1 MSPPASTGREPRF
14 DRDDLVRLSALAWVA
29 LALFGW
35 WSVLAVQWDDEPA
48 MIRRDYYCF
57 YRAGELLAA
66 GEDPYSQYDHAFVNP
81 PFTLPLV
88 LGLFRL
94 GLRGSYG
101 LLAAGSTLAF
111 VLGCVL
117 VSRLGEAGARRRQTV
132 VFAMLTTPCLF
143 LSLHLGQVSGFYF
156 ALLSGALLLVSRGH
170 DRAAGALAALLLA
183 KPNLVVALV
192 GAALL
197 SRRWPFLVAFA
208 GVGALLALLGLP
220 YGLETWSDCLHAL
233 GRLAHRHDVVHADHW
248 KQFTVYA
255 FFRASLWDVDEG
267 GLAARIV
274 TALVTLGFSW
284 PIVRVLLA
292 HRDRWSEP
300 ATFARLAS
308 VIVLATCALN
318 SYLFFYDA
326 SLLALPAATLALAPW
341 RSTGL
346 RRLAIAAA
354 VLSWLLQV
362 EVAFVHENPPLGGVL
377 AAVWLA
383 AELADLWPAQARTS
397 TSLVTSGGV

>member
-1 MSPPASTGREPRF
+1 VTGERKPRF
-14 DRDDLVRLSALAWVA
+14 DRDDVVRLAALAWIAV
-29 LALFGW
+29 ALFGW

-66 GEDPYSQYDHAFVNP
+66 GDDPYSQRDHAFVNP
-81 PFTLPLV
+81 PFSLPLV
-88 LGLFRL
+88 LGLFHL
-94 GLRGSYG
+94 GLRGSYA
-101 LLAAGSTLAF
+101 LLAAAGTLAF
-111 VLGCVL
+111 VLGCL
-117 VSRLGEAGARRRQTV
+117 LTSRLGEASARRRETL

-143 LSLHLGQVSGFYF
+143 LSLHLGQVSGLYF
-156 ALLSGALLLVSRGH
+156 AMLAGSLYLLSRGH
-170 DRAAGALAALLLA
+170 DRAAGVVAALLLA
-183 KPNLVVALV
+183 KPNLVVALL
-192 GAALL
+192 GAMLL
-197 SRRWPFLVAFA
+197 SRRWRFVLAFA
-208 GVGALLALLGLP
+208 AMGALLVVIGLP
-220 YGLETWSDCLHAL
+220 YGAEVWSDCWDAL

-255 FFRASLWDVDEG
+255 FFRSVLWAWDEG
-267 GLAARIV
+267 GLWARVV
-274 TALVTLGFSW
+274 TAAITLAFAV

-300 ATFARLAS
+300 LVFARLAS

-326 SLLALPAATLALAPW
+326 SILALPAATLALAPW
-341 RSTGL
+341 RSAGL
-346 RRLAIAAA
+346 KRLAMIAAA
-354 VLSWLLQV
+354 LSWLLQV

-383 AELADLWPAQARTS
+383 AELADLRRP
-397 TSLVTSGGV
+397 

>member
-1 MSPPASTGREPRF
+1 VTEGPQRRV
-14 DRDDLVRLSALAWVA
+14 DRDDLVRLAAIAWLAV
-29 LALFGW
+29 ALFGW

-48 MIRRDYYCF
+48 MVRRDYYCF

-66 GEDPYSQYDHAFVNP
+66 GEDPYSQHDHAFVNP

-88 LGLFRL
+88 LGLFQL
-94 GLRGSYG
+94 GLRGSYV
-101 LLAAGSTLAF
+101 LLASLGTLAF
-111 VLGCVL
+111 GLGCAL
-117 VSRLGEAGARRRQTV
+117 ASRLGEASERRRATV
-132 VFAMLTTPCLF
+132 IFAMLTTPCL
-143 LSLHLGQVSGFYF
+143 LLCLHLGQVSGFYF
-156 ALLSGALLLVSRGH
+156 AALAGALLLLSRGH
-170 DRAAGALAALLLA
+170 DRAAGAIAALLLA
-183 KPNLVVALV
+183 KPNLVVALL

-197 SRRWPFLVAFA
+197 SRRWRFGLTFA
-208 GVGALLALLGLP
+208 ATGTLFALLGLS
-220 YGLETWSDCLHAL
+220 YGLEVWGDAWAAL
-233 GRLAHRHDVVHADHW
+233 SRLAHRHDVVHADHW

-255 FFRASLWDVDEG
+255 FLRAVLWPWDEG
-267 GLAARIV
+267 GLSARASSAAV
-274 TALVTLGFSW
+274 SVGFLV

-292 HRDRWSEP
+292 HRERWGEP
-300 ATFARLAS
+300 AIFARLAS

-341 RSTGL
+341 RSSVL
-346 RRLAIAAA
+346 RRIAILAAA
-354 VLSWLLQV
+354 LSWLLQV
-362 EVAFVHENPPLGGVL
+362 RVAFVHENPPLGGLL